1 MKIDEN
7 AEPQTRFGAEALS
20 FQPEI
25 KGLLANRELLKK
37 VEYSD
42 VENIGFGTGD
52 NLGFESNTH

>member
-7 AEPQTRFGAEALS
+7 AESQTRFGAEALS

-25 KGLLANRELLKK
+25 KGLLANHELLKK

-42 VENIGFGTGD
+42 VENIGFG
-52 NLGFESNTH
+52 NL